1 MRLCFIGDI
10 VMKKIIILLLTFMV
24 STGFADECW
33 ILCQPDSYVNVRETS
48 SRNGNI
54 IGRYSCGD
62 KLYTDG
68 KTKHGFVHCIN
79 LSLESTE
86 GWVHSGYI
94 VYDEPYTPES
104 QDATIT
110 SKGRVACR
118 RTINGDRRCWAKNG
132 TEIKVYMMSYE
143 WSVTNKGFIKTEYI
157 GR

>member
-1 MRLCFIGDI
+1 
-10 VMKKIIILLLTFMV
+10 MKKIIIITMLVLMAGTCL
-24 STGFADECW
+24 ADECW
-33 ILCQPDSYVNVRETS
+33 VLCQPDSYVNVRESASRKS
-48 SRNGNI
+48 SV
-54 IGRYSCGD
+54 IGMYTCGD

-68 KTKHGFVHCIN
+68 ETKNGFIHCVN
-79 LSLESTE
+79 LALELTE

-94 VYDEPYTPES
+94 VYDEPYYPGF
-104 QDATIT
+104 QDATIS

-157 GR
+157 ERSLK